1 MTISNQDHVA
11 LLQTISATLSRYI
24 NESNPYRLFN
34 GLLEDL
40 LRLTNSEYGFIGEVF
55 YDRHQSPY
63 IQNYATTNIAWS
75 DETRRLYQ
83 DTVEKGMVF
92 KKLDSLY
99 GEVLKTAEPVIAN
112 HPAEDP
118 RAGGIPKGHPPLNS
132 FLGLPF
138 YTNGRLQGVVGI
150 ANRENGYDQQLVDF
164 LAPFL
169 STCSNLVEAYR
180 NNLKRLE
187 VEEELQRTKSRML
200 MLMAEQPSLTPQ
212 QHHQT
217 QPLPSGYQFDSN
229 NLTLTQH
236 QQPIHLTVKEAKLL
250 ATLIDNVD
258 QVVSHQHL
266 EQLIWPDVV
275 VSDSSLR
282 SLVLR
287 LRKKVPAMQIQ
298 GLAGRGYL
306 LNTRVDAELR

>member
-1 MTISNQDHVA
+1 MPIDNQDHVQ
-11 LLQTISATLSRYI
+11 LLETISSTLSRYI

-55 YDRHQSPY
+55 YDRQQLPY

-75 DETRRLYQ
+75 DETKQLYQ
-83 DTVEKGMVF
+83 DTLEKGMVF
-92 KKLDSLY
+92 KKLNSLY
-99 GEVLKTAEPVIAN
+99 GEVLKTAQPVIAN
-112 HPAEDP
+112 NPADDP

-138 YTNGRLQGVVGI
+138 YTNGQLQGVVGI
-150 ANRENGYDQQLVDF
+150 ANRVNGYDQQLVDF

-187 VEEELQRTKSRML
+187 VEDELQRTKSRL
-200 MLMAEQPSLTPQ
+200 LLLMADQPAFPPQ
-212 QHHQT
+212 PRPQT
-217 QPLPSGYQFDSN
+217 QPLPSGYRFDPQS
-229 NLTLTQH
+229 LTLTRH

-250 ATLIDNVD
+250 ATLLNSAD
-258 QVVSHQHL
+258 QVVSHQQL

-287 LRKKVPAMQIQ
+287 LRKKVPELEIQ
-298 GLAGRGYL
+298 GLAGRGYR
-306 LNTRVDAELR
+306 LNTRNVA